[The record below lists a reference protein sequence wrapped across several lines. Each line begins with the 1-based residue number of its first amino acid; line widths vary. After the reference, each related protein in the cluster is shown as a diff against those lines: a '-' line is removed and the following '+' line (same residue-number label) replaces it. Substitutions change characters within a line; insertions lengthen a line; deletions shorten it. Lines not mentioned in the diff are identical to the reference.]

1 MEKSAIVFQ
10 ILLPISMT
18 SSESSWVDN
27 IFCPVIWGQHK
38 KIPLT
43 PDPTARNVKL
53 TVGEAGLCEMKAC
66 YLEGLTCR
74 EKRLEETES
83 DRGKCFH
90 LEIC

>member
-1 MEKSAIVFQ
+1 
-10 ILLPISMT
+10 MT
-18 SSESSWVDN
+18 SSESSWVDD

-66 YLEGLTCR
+66 YL
-74 EKRLEETES
+74 
-83 DRGKCFH
+83 
-90 LEIC
+90 